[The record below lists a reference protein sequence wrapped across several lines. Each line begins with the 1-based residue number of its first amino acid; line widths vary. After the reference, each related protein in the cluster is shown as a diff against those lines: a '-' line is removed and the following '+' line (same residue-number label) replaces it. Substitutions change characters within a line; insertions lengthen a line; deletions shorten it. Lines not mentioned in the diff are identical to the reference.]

1 MSPYNYLVVFD
12 VISFVAPPTHWVGVK
27 GGPPTRERGR
37 THVQNGYDVT
47 VIY

>member
-1 MSPYNYLVVFD
+1 MPPYSYLLVLCY
-12 VISFVAPPTHWVGVK
+12 SSVAPPTHWVGVK
-27 GGPPTRERGR
+27 GSPPARERGR